1 MNSALHL
8 FQGTGIELEYM
19 IVNKQSLKINPIADE
34 VIKLQTGIYTSDTE
48 YENIGWSN
56 ELVLHVIEL
65 KTPEPVTTLKYL
77 DESFLKSIR
86 KINDYLSEFN
96 SVLLPTGAHPLMNPF
111 KETKLWPHEYNAV
124 YEAYNRIFGCKGHGW
139 SNLQSVHLNLPFA
152 NDDEFGRLHAAIRI
166 LLPIIP
172 ALTAS
177 TPILDGR
184 VTGYKDARLLEY
196 AQNQKLVPSIGGV
209 VIPERA
215 FSKQDYEN
223 IILKKIYKDIAEFD
237 KENILQNEWLNSRGA
252 IARFDRNAFEIRIID
267 IQESPVA
274 DLAIA
279 FVIIESLKNF
289 VNEKLIKYE
298 VQKQWTENSLA
309 AIYNN
314 VIRNGEDTIITDEN
328 YLTIFNLPPKSSA
341 KNILEKLI
349 SEIDFTGY
357 EEFKAIIDII
367 MSKGTLSTR
376 IIKNLN
382 NDYSE
387 MNIISVYQMLA
398 NCLKENKLFTL

>member
-1 MNSALHL
+1 MNSPLHL
-8 FQGTGIELEYM
+8 FQAAGIELEYM
-19 IVNKQSLKINPIADE
+19 IVNKQTFKINPIADE
-34 VIKLQTGIYTSDTE
+34 VIKSLTGIYTSDTE

-77 DESFLKSIR
+77 DEAFLKSIR

-96 SVLLPTGAHPLMNPF
+96 SMLLPTGAHPLMNPF

-166 LLPIIP
+166 LLPVIP

-184 VTGYKDARLLEY
+184 DTGYKDARLLEY

-223 IILKKIYKDIAEFD
+223 IILKNIYKDIAEFD

-267 IQESPVA
+267 IQESPIA

-314 VIRNGEDTIITDEN
+314 VIKNGEDTIITDEN

-357 EEFKAIIDII
+357 EEFKTNIDII

-376 IIKNLN
+376 IIRTLN

-387 MNIISVYQMLA
+387 KNIISVYQMIA

>member
-1 MNSALHL
+1 MNSPLHL
-8 FQGTGIELEYM
+8 FQAAGIELEYM
-19 IVNKQSLKINPIADE
+19 IVNKQTFKINPIADE
-34 VIKLQTGIYTSDTE
+34 VIKSLTGIYTSDTE

-77 DESFLKSIR
+77 DEAFLKSIR

-96 SVLLPTGAHPLMNPF
+96 SMLLPTGAHPLMNPF

-166 LLPIIP
+166 LLPVIP

-184 VTGYKDARLLEY
+184 DTGYKDARLLEY

-223 IILKKIYKDIAEFD
+223 IILKNIYKDIAEFD

-267 IQESPVA
+267 IQESPIA

-314 VIRNGEDTIITDEN
+314 VIKNGEDTIITDEN

-357 EEFKAIIDII
+357 EEFKTNIDII

-376 IIKNLN
+376 IIKTLN

-387 MNIISVYQMLA
+387 KNIISVYQMIA

>member
-1 MNSALHL
+1 MNSPLHL
-8 FQGTGIELEYM
+8 FQAAGIELEYM

-34 VIKLQTGIYTSDTE
+34 VIKSQTGIYTSDTE

-111 KETKLWPHEYNAV
+111 EETKLWPHEYNAV

-166 LLPIIP
+166 LLPVIP

>member
-1 MNSALHL
+1 MNSPLHL
-8 FQGTGIELEYM
+8 FQAAGIELEYM
-19 IVNKQSLKINPIADE
+19 IVNKQTLKINPIADE
-34 VIKLQTGIYTSDTE
+34 VIKSQTGIYTSDTE

-96 SVLLPTGAHPLMNPF
+96 SILLPTGAHPLMNPF
-111 KETKLWPHEYNAV
+111 EETKLWPHEYNAV

-166 LLPIIP
+166 LLPVIP

-184 VTGYKDARLLEY
+184 DTGYKDARLLEY

-223 IILKKIYKDIAEFD
+223 IILKNIYKDIAEFD

-267 IQESPVA
+267 IQESPIA

-314 VIRNGEDTIITDEN
+314 VIKNGEDTIITDEN

-357 EEFKAIIDII
+357 EEFKTIIDII

-376 IIKNLN
+376 IIKTLN

-387 MNIISVYQMLA
+387 KNIISVYQMLA
-398 NCLKENKLFTL
+398 DCLKENKLFT

>member
-1 MNSALHL
+1 MNSPLHL
-8 FQGTGIELEYM
+8 FQAAGIELEYM
-19 IVNKQSLKINPIADE
+19 IVNKQTFKINPIADE
-34 VIKLQTGIYTSDTE
+34 VIKSLTGIYTSDTE

-77 DESFLKSIR
+77 DEAFLKSIR

-96 SVLLPTGAHPLMNPF
+96 SMLLPTGAHPLMNPF

-166 LLPIIP
+166 LLPVIP

-184 VTGYKDARLLEY
+184 DTGYKDARLLEY

-223 IILKKIYKDIAEFD
+223 IILKNIYKDIAEFD

-267 IQESPVA
+267 IQESPIA

-314 VIRNGEDTIITDEN
+314 VIKNGEDTIITDEN

-357 EEFKAIIDII
+357 EEFKTNIDII

-376 IIKNLN
+376 IIKTLN

-387 MNIISVYQMLA
+387 KNIISVYQMLA
-398 NCLKENKLFTL
+398 DCLKENKLFT

>member
-1 MNSALHL
+1 MNSPLHL
-8 FQGTGIELEYM
+8 FHAAGIELEYM

-34 VIKLQTGIYTSDTE
+34 VIKSLTGIYTSDTE

-96 SVLLPTGAHPLMNPF
+96 SVLLPTGAHPLMDPF